1 MPQFYKDAFAKEHA
15 RIIAEWLGEFDENLS
30 ISTETLDF
38 DVLFVPNAGLLATD
52 DRELDLY
59 TRLLKTDTIVN
70 LEFFSGTLRPEN
82 LRECRVR
89 TNLDET
95 KQRNKYKAAI
105 KKINTITQ
113 DRDDAEILK
122 AEISKPKLKFCWMI
136 VAASTEKTLQAYG
149 ATPHPTWGQGVY
161 LLPEIERMGAI
172 VIPELAIDRDTLWL
186 RTLGKDRVLKQAFR
200 ETIDLP
206 LNHPKRNAIIDLGRS
221 YFNFLAEQTEV
232 DLDSEQ
238 QVDMRTLREI
248 YLETRAESI
257 ALEERMAQ
265 TELRLQ
271 EAQQQQLAIQ
281 EQKLVMEEQNLA
293 MQEQNLAIQEQLS
306 QAQQREL
313 AAQRQM
319 TTKLLAGKFG
329 DRVLTPEVVA
339 RLERMSGAELDDL
352 FTQAIAWDRPDSV
365 AAYFDRA

>member
-15 RIIAEWLGEFDENLS
+15 RIIAEGLGEFDESLS

-38 DVLFVPNAGLLATD
+38 DVLFVPNARLLSTD

-95 KQRNKYKAAI
+95 KQRNKYKAAL
-105 KKINTITQ
+105 KKANTLAQ
-113 DRDDAEILK
+113 DRDEAERLK
-122 AEISKPKLKFCWMI
+122 NEIVKPKLKFCWMI

-149 ATPHPTWGQGVY
+149 AKPHPTWGQGVY

-172 VIPELAIDRDTLWL
+172 VIPELPINQDTLWL
-186 RTLGKDRVLKQAFR
+186 RTLGKDKILKQAFR

-232 DLDSEQ
+232 DLDNEQ

-257 ALEERMAQ
+257 AIEQRMAQ
-265 TELRLQ
+265 AELKLR
-271 EAQQQQLAIQ
+271 EAQEKIFST
-281 EQKLVMEEQNLA
+281 E
-293 MQEQNLAIQEQLS
+293 EQLS
-306 QAQQREL
+306 AAQQREL
-313 AAQRQM
+313 ASQRQASSAQRQM
-319 TTKLLAGKFG
+319 TMKLLVGKFG

-339 RLERMSGAELDDL
+339 RLDRLTGAELDDL
-352 FTQAIAWDRPDSV
+352 FTQAIAWDSPDSV
-365 AAYFDRA
+365 GAYFAKG